1 MVLSMNLS
9 FTQQLDLERARFAIA
24 ANGVVCA
31 PAAGGIYWTALAALA
46 PYVDAYAW
54 CFVAFIGSGL
64 IFPLALA
71 LQKPL
76 RCNMM
81 IKGNPLGGPGAY
93 AFANMA
99 LCWAI
104 TIPAFHA
111 DPELVPLVLGIGM
124 SLHLVG
130 TAWSMNLKSYL
141 IHPLLRAALV
151 VALWYAFPEQ
161 RFLVVPIAV
170 AGLYFLT
177 IPAVLREVA
186 AHRRAIPSARSSLP
200 SSPSASSCGLPTC
213 SENRLKDSS
222 RP

>member
-1 MVLSMNLS
+1 MNPS
-9 FTQQLDLERARFAIA
+9 FAQQLHLERARFAIS

-31 PAAGGIYWTALAALA
+31 PAAGGIYWSALAILA
-46 PYVDAYAW
+46 PFVETQLW
-54 CFVAFIGSGL
+54 CFLAFVGSGL

-76 RCNMM
+76 RSNMM

-104 TIPAFHA
+104 TIPAFHV
-111 DPELVPLVLGIGM
+111 DPQLVPLALGIGM

-141 IHPLLRAALV
+141 LHPLIRAAIV
-151 VALWYAFPEQ
+151 VALWYAFPVQ
-161 RFLVVPIAV
+161 RFFYIPIAI
-170 AGLYFLT
+170 AAIYFLT
-177 IPAVLREVA
+177 IPTVLREVA
-186 AHRRAIPSARSSLP
+186 AHRRA
-200 SSPSASSCGLPTC
+200 TQ
-213 SENRLKDSS
+213 
-222 RP
+222 